1 LIKTDAFALYLAGSC
16 LLGFSWAFCLPY
28 IQGLLAGLD
37 SGGSAVAAGA
47 ATSTVG
53 GAIGPG
59 LAALFVGDG
68 LYDRVFVMTIVLFIA
83 AWLSLWFANR
93 SAHRHMEGTS

>member
-1 LIKTDAFALYLAGSC
+1 LIRTDAFALYLAGSC

-28 IQGLLAGLD
+28 IQGLLAVLD
-37 SGGSAVAAGA
+37 SRGSAVAAGA

-59 LAALFVGDG
+59 LAALVVGDG
-68 LYDRVFVMTIVLFIA
+68 LYDRVFIMTIALFIA

-93 SAHRHMEGTS
+93 SACGQTEGTS